1 MWMYLYDRVK
11 GRYSW
16 NPPFKQRQMEHVD
29 VYSGVHSVPWCIL
42 RGTPWSTF
50 QRFGARLLWG
60 PAVWELSPAFRG
72 MKWSDPSKE
81 ALPSAW
87 AGNPGNGKETSANQ
101 RSSVNLK
108 TWTFF
113 DFITSMDEKHFK
125 HTSPHGCCWDLLI
138 EPLQVIHINF
148 RLFRQHVCNFHARD
162 WYSCNSSSS
171 RREPGLSA
179 EFGFAVFFRIRGPA

>member
-1 MWMYLYDRVK
+1 
-11 GRYSW
+11 
-16 NPPFKQRQMEHVD
+16 
-29 VYSGVHSVPWCIL
+29 
-42 RGTPWSTF
+42 
-50 QRFGARLLWG
+50 
-60 PAVWELSPAFRG
+60 

-113 DFITSMDEKHFK
+113 DLITSMDEKHFK

-148 RLFRQHVCNFHARD
+148 RLFRQHVCKFHARD

-171 RREPGLSA
+171 RREPRLSA
-179 EFGFAVFFRIRGPA
+179 EFPDSGSCLRSPTALEWSSAFRSMCSTWDPWAMSWEQGASSW